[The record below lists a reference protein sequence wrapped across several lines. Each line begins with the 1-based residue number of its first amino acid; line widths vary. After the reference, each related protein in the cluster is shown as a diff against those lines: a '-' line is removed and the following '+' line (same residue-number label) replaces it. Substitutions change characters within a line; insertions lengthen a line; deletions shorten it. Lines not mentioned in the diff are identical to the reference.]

1 MTPAVA
7 NATPDGPVVAGVL
20 AGLDGLP
27 GAQSRP
33 GLAMARLLDD
43 KRLSTARASA
53 QRQRS
58 ATLDRLHAAH
68 KVARGRLA
76 AVGELSPAERS

>member
-20 AGLDGLP
+20 AELDGLP

-33 GLAMARLLDD
+33 GLAAGALAMARLLDD
-43 KRLSTARASA
+43 KRLSTTGSVIARTMT
-53 QRQRS
+53 S
-58 ATLDRLHAAH
+58 ATTLGSVVVRD
-68 KVARGRLA
+68 KG
-76 AVGELSPAERS
+76 